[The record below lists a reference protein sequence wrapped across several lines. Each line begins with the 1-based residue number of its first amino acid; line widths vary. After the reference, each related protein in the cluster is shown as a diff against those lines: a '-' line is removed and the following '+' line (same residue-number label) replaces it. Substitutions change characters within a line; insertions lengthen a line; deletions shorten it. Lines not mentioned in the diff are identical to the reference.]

1 MVLFISWRSG
11 DFHQTL
17 LKIGV
22 VFLVDRVE
30 LFDIK
35 LFEDIFDELLT
46 SYNLF
51 NVGVFGFCLVSIL
64 FAVGDA
70 VSNIEKLFG
79 YFGDSKTLALLDL
92 PVLHKRYF

>member
-1 MVLFISWRSG
+1 MVLFISRRSG

-70 VSNIEKLFG
+70 VSNIKKLFG
-79 YFGDSKTLALLDL
+79 YFSDCKTLALLDL
-92 PVLHKRYF
+92 PELHKRYF